1 MASGKRSSKEKRIA
15 PIDPSRILY
24 EDNHLIAVRKDPGDI
39 VQGDR
44 TGDVPLSRMVEESIR
59 QRYGKPGNVYLGVIH
74 RIDRPVSG
82 VLLFAKTG
90 KALSR
95 MNKAFQ
101 EKQVEKLYWAV
112 VQGHHEGRERL
123 EDRLIKNERKNRSR
137 IVEGKAKGSRE
148 AVLSYRVIAQAD
160 HYSLLE
166 VHPETGR
173 HHQIRVQLADREMAI
188 KGDVKYGARR
198 PNKDASIHLHA
209 RSVKIPHPTQDRKL
223 EILAPPPQ
231 GDALWELF
239 LKKGEAH
246 S

>member
-1 MASGKRSSKEKRIA
+1 MASGKRPQEQASVPPLSA
-15 PIDPSRILY
+15 DRILF
-24 EDNHLIAVRKDPGDI
+24 EDNHLLAVHKAAGDI

-44 TGDVPLSRMVEESIR
+44 TGDIPLSRMVEEYIR
-59 QRYGKPGNVYLGVIH
+59 RRYRKPGNVYLGVIH

-101 EKQVEKLYWAV
+101 EKSVDKVYWAV
-112 VQGHHEGRERL
+112 VEGIHRGKGRL
-123 EDRLIKNERKNRSR
+123 EDRLIKNEKKNRSR
-137 IVEGKAKGSRE
+137 IVEGKPKGSRE
-148 AVLSYRVIAQAD
+148 AVLEYEVLGHGD

-166 VHPETGR
+166 VTPETGR
-173 HHQIRVQLADREMAI
+173 HHQIRVQLADRGMSI

-209 RSVKIPHPTQDRKL
+209 RSVIFPHPTQDRSVR
-223 EILAPPPQ
+223 IDDDPPSA
-231 GDALWELF
+231 DSLWELF
-239 LKKGEAH
+239 RKKKGAH